1 MSKKKS
7 KSYVD
12 AHDEVM
18 ELDEEWFRTATLF
31 GKTPTR
37 ESISLRVKPDI
48 LEWYRSFGRGYQSRM
63 QKVLEAYAHAHGSK
77 KKA

>member
-1 MSKKKS
+1 MSKKKA
-7 KSYVD
+7 KSYVN
-12 AHDEVM
+12 ARDEVM
-18 ELDEEWFRTATLF
+18 ELDEEWFRTATVF
-31 GKTPTR
+31 GRELAR

-63 QKVLEAYAHAHGSK
+63 QKVLEAYANAHGSK